1 MKYELRSLKNQ
12 VILITGAS
20 SGIGLATAKAF
31 AEEGAKLVL
40 NARGQTRL
48 DTIVQEIGPSQ
59 AIGVV
64 GDCSDPT
71 VTKKMAAA
79 AIENWG
85 RIDSL
90 VANAGIGFF
99 GSVLGGS
106 DEQIIQTV
114 HTNFIGTVQLVRAGL
129 PHLIA
134 QRAGDIV
141 IVASAAG
148 YRGYA
153 NEAVYAGTKHA
164 QVGFAGSLDR
174 EVRESGIRVSLVCPA
189 GTDTDF
195 AFGNGRTP
203 GDPGL
208 QDYLTPEDIAFQI
221 LTIIKMPITMR
232 TQSWGTWSM
241 KQSS

>member
-1 MKYELRSLKNQ
+1 MKYELRNLENQ

-20 SGIGLATAKAF
+20 SGIGMATVKAF

-40 NARGQTRL
+40 NARGKTRL
-48 DTIVQEIGPSQ
+48 DEIVQKIGSAQ
-59 AIGVV
+59 AISVV
-64 GDCSDPT
+64 GDCSDSS
-71 VTKKMAAA
+71 VTKKMAAI
-79 AIENWG
+79 AIEKWG

-90 VANAGIGFF
+90 VANAGTGFF
-99 GSVLGGS
+99 GSVLSGN
-106 DEQIIQTV
+106 DDQIFQTV

-134 QRAGDIV
+134 QKAGDIV

-174 EVRESGIRVSLVCPA
+174 EVRESGVRVSLVCPA

-195 AFGNGRTP
+195 AFGSGRTP
-203 GDPGL
+203 GDPSL
-208 QDYLTPEDIAFQI
+208 KDYLAPEDIAFQI
-221 LTIIKMPITMR
+221 LTIIKMPVTMR

-241 KQSS
+241 KQGS

>member
-1 MKYELRSLKNQ
+1 MKYKLRNLENQ
-12 VILITGAS
+12 VVLISGAS
-20 SGIGLATAKAF
+20 SGIGMATAKAL
-31 AEEGAKLVL
+31 ADEGAKLVL
-40 NARGQTRL
+40 NGRDQTRL
-48 DTIVQEIGPSQ
+48 DAIVQAIGQSR
-59 AIGVV
+59 AVGVV
-64 GDCSDPT
+64 GDCSDSA
-71 VTKKMAAA
+71 VTKKMAAT

-90 VANAGIGFF
+90 VANAGTGFF
-99 GSVLGGS
+99 GSVLSGS

-114 HTNFIGTVQLVRAGL
+114 NTNFIGTIQLVRAGL
-129 PHLIA
+129 PYFIE
-134 QRAGDIV
+134 QKAGDIV

-174 EVRESGIRVSLVCPA
+174 EVRESGVRVSLVCPA
-189 GTDTDF
+189 GTDTEF

-203 GDPGL
+203 GDPSL
-208 QDYLTPEDIAFQI
+208 KDYLAPEDVAFQI
-221 LTIIKMPITMR
+221 LTIIKMPATMR

-241 KQSS
+241 KQGS

>member
-1 MKYELRSLKNQ
+1 MKYELRNLENQ

-20 SGIGLATAKAF
+20 SGIGMATAKAL

-59 AIGVV
+59 AIGVG
-64 GDCSDPT
+64 GDCSDPA
-71 VTKKMAAA
+71 VTKKMAAT

-90 VANAGIGFF
+90 VANAGTGFF
-99 GSVLGGS
+99 GSVLEGS
-106 DEQIIQTV
+106 DDQIIQTV

-134 QRAGDIV
+134 QKAGDIV

-148 YRGYA
+148 HRGYA

-174 EVRESGIRVSLVCPA
+174 EVRESGVRVSLVCPA

-203 GDPGL
+203 DDPSL
-208 QDYLTPEDIAFQI
+208 QNYLAPEDIAFQI

-241 KQSS
+241 KQGS

>member
-1 MKYELRSLKNQ
+1 MKYKLRNLENH
-12 VILITGAS
+12 VVLITGAS
-20 SGIGLATAKAF
+20 SGIGMATAKAL
-31 AEEGAKLVL
+31 AEDGARLVL
-40 NARGQTRL
+40 NARGKDKL
-48 DTIVQEIGPSQ
+48 EALVQEIGSVH
-59 AIGVV
+59 AIGVA
-64 GDCSDPT
+64 GDCSEST
-71 VTKKMAAA
+71 VTKKMVSM
-79 AIENWG
+79 AIEKWG

-90 VANAGIGFF
+90 VANAGTGFF
-99 GSVLGGS
+99 GSVLSGS

-114 HTNFIGTVQLVRAGL
+114 HTNFIGTIQLVRAGL
-129 PHLIA
+129 PHLIT

-174 EVRESGIRVSLVCPA
+174 EVRESGVRVSLVCPA
-189 GTDTDF
+189 GTDTEF

-203 GDPGL
+203 GDPSL
-208 QDYLTPEDIAFQI
+208 KDYLAPEDVAFQI
-221 LTIIKMPITMR
+221 LTIMKMPISMR

-241 KQSS
+241 KQGS

>member
-1 MKYELRSLKNQ
+1 MKYKLRNLENH
-12 VILITGAS
+12 VVLITGAS
-20 SGIGLATAKAF
+20 SGIGMATAKAL
-31 AEEGAKLVL
+31 AEDGARLVL
-40 NARGQTRL
+40 NARGKDKL
-48 DTIVQEIGPSQ
+48 EALVQEIGSVH
-59 AIGVV
+59 AIGVA
-64 GDCSDPT
+64 GDCSEST
-71 VTKKMAAA
+71 VTKKMVSM
-79 AIENWG
+79 AIEKWG

-90 VANAGIGFF
+90 VANAGTGFF
-99 GSVLGGS
+99 GSVLSGS

-114 HTNFIGTVQLVRAGL
+114 HTNFIGTIQLVRAGL
-129 PHLIA
+129 PHLIT

-174 EVRESGIRVSLVCPA
+174 EVRESGVRVSLVCPA
-189 GTDTDF
+189 GTDTAF

-203 GDPGL
+203 GDPSL
-208 QDYLTPEDIAFQI
+208 KDYLAPEDVAFQI
-221 LTIIKMPITMR
+221 LTIMKMPISMR

-241 KQSS
+241 KQGS

>member
-1 MKYELRSLKNQ
+1 MENH
-12 VILITGAS
+12 VVLITGAS
-20 SGIGLATAKAF
+20 SGIGMATAKAF

-40 NARGQTRL
+40 NGRGQTRL
-48 DTIVQEIGPSQ
+48 DSIVQEIGPSQ
-59 AIGVV
+59 AIGVA
-64 GDCSDPT
+64 GDCSDS
-71 VTKKMAAA
+71 VITKKMADI
-79 AIENWG
+79 AIEKWG
-85 RIDSL
+85 HIDAL
-90 VANAGIGFF
+90 VANAGTGFF
-99 GSVLGGS
+99 GSVLSGS
-106 DEQIIQTV
+106 DEQVIETV

-129 PHLIA
+129 PHLMA

-141 IVASAAG
+141 IIASAAG

-174 EVRESGIRVSLVCPA
+174 EVRESGVRVSLVCPA
-189 GTDTDF
+189 GTDTQF

-203 GDPGL
+203 GDL
-208 QDYLTPEDIAFQI
+208 SLKDYLAPEDVAFQI

-241 KQSS
+241 KQGS

>member
-1 MKYELRSLKNQ
+1 MKYELRSLENQ
-12 VILITGAS
+12 VVLITGAS
-20 SGIGLATAKAF
+20 SGIGMATAKAF

-40 NARGQTRL
+40 NGRGQTRL
-48 DTIVQEIGPSQ
+48 DTIVQEIGLSQ
-59 AIGVV
+59 AIGVA
-64 GDCSDPT
+64 GDCSDPAIA
-71 VTKKMAAA
+71 KKMAAT

-85 RIDSL
+85 RIDAL
-90 VANAGIGFF
+90 VANAGTGFF
-99 GSVLGGS
+99 GSVLSGS
-106 DEQIIQTV
+106 DDEIIQTV

-129 PHLIA
+129 P
-134 QRAGDIV
+134 QMVTQKSGDIV

-174 EVRESGIRVSLVCPA
+174 EVRESGVRVSLVCPA

-203 GDPGL
+203 GDPSL
-208 QDYLTPEDIAFQI
+208 KDYLAPEDIAFQI

-241 KQSS
+241 KQGS

>member
-1 MKYELRSLKNQ
+1 MKYKLGSLENK

-20 SGIGLATAKAF
+20 SGIGKATAQAL

-40 NARGQTRL
+40 NGRDQTRL
-48 DTIVQEIGPSQ
+48 DNIVREIGPSE

-64 GDCSDPT
+64 GDCSDSRT
-71 VTKKMAAA
+71 TKKMVEAAMD
-79 AIENWG
+79 NWG
-85 RIDSL
+85 RLDAL
-90 VANAGIGFF
+90 VANAGTGFF
-99 GSVLGGS
+99 GSVLSGS
-106 DEQIIQTV
+106 DDQIFETV

-129 PHLIA
+129 PQMIE
-134 QRAGDIV
+134 QKAGDIV

-174 EVRESGIRVSLVCPA
+174 EVSENGVRVSLVCPA

-195 AFGNGRTP
+195 AFGKGRTP
-203 GDPGL
+203 GDPSL
-208 QDYLTPEDIAFQI
+208 QDYLAAEDVAFQI
-221 LTIIKMPITMR
+221 LTIIKMPSTMR
-232 TQSWGTWSM
+232 TQSWSTWSM
-241 KQSS
+241 KQGS

>member
-12 VILITGAS
+12 VVLITGAS
-20 SGIGLATAKAF
+20 SGIGMATAKAF

-40 NARGQTRL
+40 NARGQNRL
-48 DTIVQEIGPSQ
+48 NAIVQEIGPSQ
-59 AIGVV
+59 AIGIV

-71 VTKKMAAA
+71 VTQKMAAT

-90 VANAGIGFF
+90 VANAGTGFF
-99 GSVLGGS
+99 GSVLSGS
-106 DEQIIQTV
+106 DDQIVQTV
-114 HTNFIGTVQLVRAGL
+114 QTNFIGTVQLVRAGL

-134 QRAGDIV
+134 QKSGDIV

-174 EVRESGIRVSLVCPA
+174 EVRESGVRVSLVCPA
-189 GTDTDF
+189 GTDTEF

-203 GDPGL
+203 GNPSL
-208 QDYLTPEDIAFQI
+208 KDYLAPEDIAFQI
-221 LTIIKMPITMR
+221 LTIIKMPHTIR

-241 KQSS
+241 KQGS

>member
-1 MKYELRSLKNQ
+1 MKYKLRNMENH
-12 VILITGAS
+12 VVLITGAS
-20 SGIGLATAKAF
+20 SGIGMATAKAF

-40 NARGQTRL
+40 NGRGQTRL
-48 DTIVQEIGPSQ
+48 DSIVQEIGPSQ
-59 AIGVV
+59 AIGVA
-64 GDCSDPT
+64 GDCSDSA
-71 VTKKMAAA
+71 VTKKMAHIAM
-79 AIENWG
+79 ENWG
-85 RIDSL
+85 RIDAL
-90 VANAGIGFF
+90 VANAGTGFF
-99 GSVLGGS
+99 GSVLSGS
-106 DEQIIQTV
+106 DEQVVETV

-129 PHLIA
+129 PHLMA

-189 GTDTDF
+189 GTDTQF

-203 GDPGL
+203 SDL
-208 QDYLTPEDIAFQI
+208 TLKDYLAPEDVAFQI

-241 KQSS
+241 KQGS